1 MSNQDVI
8 KLYDSGKV
16 SSFDLSA
23 GNWYFQEYDCEN
35 MASQR
40 ISEHGIPQKYGGYI
54 QTAGYQNKSFSA
66 TTTIEASTRTLVKT
80 ELRNLKQFLSQ
91 NELYF
96 YFSPPGVYIPCEYS
110 NMSVMTSKEWR
121 GLKQDIT
128 LSFITDDPFM
138 YYSGDINKIVTG
150 IQSSDRNFDVYNSG
164 AAPCFPLIT
173 ISGWGGT
180 VTNIKVINNDNDTVW
195 KSSTSLATADK
206 FLIDC
211 TNKTF
216 TENGINK
223 VADMLQSDFIKL
235 DNGNNDIQ
243 ITNATASGL
252 YNFIV
257 EFFYPKR
264 DW

>member
-121 GLKQDIT
+121 GLKQDVT

-138 YYSGDINKIVTG
+138 YYSGDIKITNVG
-150 IQSSDRNFDVYNSG
+150 IQTNDYTCDVYNSG
-164 AAPCFPLIT
+164 TAPSFPLIT

-180 VTNIKVINNDNDTVW
+180 VTNIQVINNTNDTVW
-195 KSSTSLATADK
+195 KSSTSLATADQ

-211 TNKTF
+211 SNKTF

-223 VADMLQSDFIKL
+223 IQDMKKSNFIRL
-235 DNGNNDIQ
+235 DDGTNDIE
-243 ITNATASGL
+243 ITTNATSGTF
-252 YNFIV
+252 NCQV
-257 EFFYPKR
+257 EFFYPRR